1 MESRDRARE
10 HAVTDALPPVVIDR
24 RAAGTTRAD
33 EDLAARIRFLTEL
46 ARRLHLAGVSSQRLE
61 GAVRATARALHV
73 NAEIW
78 STPTGL
84 LLSLSDADVM
94 HSTQQTR
101 VLRLEPGN
109 VDLRALVQLDRIAEQ
124 VLAGHLTV
132 EKAWETMRAIDRPFT
147 AGDKLQMVG
156 AFGLASAAVAG
167 LLGTG
172 WLDIA
177 VALVLG
183 LIIGWI
189 VLMSATRPHLAA
201 ASEAIAALVATT
213 LATVFAHF
221 VAPLSLQTVIVSA
234 LIVLMPGLSL
244 TTAVTELA
252 TQQLVTGTTRF
263 AGALTV
269 LLKLTFGSVAATQV
283 LTAIDWTAPAAVP
296 VVLPQI
302 VEIVA
307 AVAAAGSFAIL
318 FNAARRD
325 VPLVMASA
333 ILGYVL
339 TRAAGSWLGFADG
352 TFAGGVFFAS
362 LIVAA
367 LSNLYGRF
375 AGRPGALVRLPGI
388 MLLVPGSVGFRAL
401 GFVMEKDY
409 AVGFDTLVAVMS
421 ALLALTAGLLF
432 GALLVPP
439 RRHL

>member
-1 MESRDRARE
+1 MDATGEQRVDDELDAR
-10 HAVTDALPPVVIDR
+10 V
-24 RAAGTTRAD
+24 
-33 EDLAARIRFLTEL
+33 RFLTEL

-61 GAVRATARALHV
+61 NAVRATARALHV

-84 LLSLSDADVM
+84 LLSLSDSDVL
-94 HSTQQTR
+94 HGTQQTR
-101 VLRLEPGN
+101 VLRLEPGGI
-109 VDLRALVQLDRIAEQ
+109 DLRALVQLDRIADR
-124 VLAGHLTV
+124 VIAGQQSV
-132 EKAWETMRAIDRPFT
+132 EDAWETMRGLDRPVT
-147 AGDKLQMVG
+147 TGQQVQMVG

-189 VLMSATRPHLAA
+189 VLLSATRPHLAA
-201 ASEAIAALVATT
+201 ASEALAALVATT

-221 VAPLSLQTVIVSA
+221 VAPLSLQTVIVAS

-283 LTAIDWTAPAAVP
+283 LTAIGWTAPQAELVA
-296 VVLPQI
+296 LPQL

-318 FNAARRD
+318 FQAARRD

-333 ILGYVL
+333 ILGYVI
-339 TRAAGSWLGFADG
+339 TRAVGSWLGFADG

-362 LIVAA
+362 LTMAA

-375 AGRPGALVRLPGI
+375 AHRPGALVRVPGI

-409 AVGFDTLVAVMS
+409 TVGFDTLVAVLS

>member
-1 MESRDRARE
+1 MSHFDAEPMHEVGDLDAR
-10 HAVTDALPPVVIDR
+10 V
-24 RAAGTTRAD
+24 
-33 EDLAARIRFLTEL
+33 RFLTEL
-46 ARRLHLAGVSSQRLE
+46 ARRLHVAGVSSQRLE

-84 LLSLSDADVM
+84 LLSLSDADVP
-94 HSTQQTR
+94 HAAQQTR

-109 VDLRALVQLDRIAEQ
+109 IDLRALVQLDRVADDVIAG
-124 VLAGHLTV
+124 VLTV
-132 EKAWETMRAIDRPFT
+132 EQAWETMDALDRVPMPG
-147 AGDKLQMVG
+147 ARLQVVG
-156 AFGLASAAVAG
+156 AFGLAAAAVAG

-177 VALVLG
+177 VALVIG
-183 LIIGWI
+183 LIIGWLA
-189 VLMSATRPHLAA
+189 VLSASRPNLSA
-201 ASEAIAALVATT
+201 ASEAVAALIATT
-213 LATVFAHF
+213 LATAFAHF
-221 VAPLSLQTVIVSA
+221 VAPISLQTVIVAS
-234 LIVLMPGLSL
+234 LIVLMPGLTL

-263 AGALTV
+263 AGAMTV
-269 LLKLTFGSVAATQV
+269 LLKLTFGSVAASQV
-283 LTAIDWTAPAAVP
+283 MAAIGWTAQQPVAAA
-296 VVLPQI
+296 LPRL
-302 VEIVA
+302 VEVVA

-318 FNAARRD
+318 FQAARRD

-333 ILGYVL
+333 ILGYVI
-339 TRAAGSWLGFADG
+339 TRIAGNWFAFGDG

-362 LIVAA
+362 LTMAA
-367 LSNLYGRF
+367 LANLYGRL

-409 AVGFDTLVAVMS
+409 TVGFDTLVAVLS

-439 RRHL
+439 RRYL